1 MAPITAVC
9 FSYPNCFVRSLAL
22 PLPLTPVHWHSV
34 QQCRLTLL
42 ILPLGEAQLEANW
55 RFYLVERC
63 TIEVEIFYVNPGFS
77 QKDQKLMCIRWYGAG
92 LIFSHATFLGVGFIS
107 D

>member
-22 PLPLTPVHWHSV
+22 PLPLTPVHWRSV

-63 TIEVEIFYVNPGFS
+63 TIEVETFYVNPGFS